1 MKNENKTTGILK
13 ALDLKLKALLE
24 NDLRNFKAAQS
35 KTNQPAGK
43 QLMAA

>member
-1 MKNENKTTGILK
+1 MKNENKTTEMLK

-24 NDLRNFKAAQS
+24 NDLKSFKATQS
-35 KTNQPAGK
+35 KNNPAASK